1 MEPGTVDWQRLMRFA
16 RGWSK
21 KKRGKFPKWE
31 FDEIVNEVILAA
43 FQIMPRFDPDKGD
56 FFGYLTC
63 SVWDIVFRR
72 YAEANDIEITRKRI
86 EGETAKWPRRKYINR
101 TVMLTGDVQHSTA
114 RTEESAELPAIP
126 SDIHSII
133 HLLKRGLTQRQ
144 VAFALG
150 VHEARISQRMKQLRE
165 VLGIE
170 NA

>member
-1 MEPGTVDWQRLMRFA
+1 MEPGTIDWQRLMRFA
-16 RGWSK
+16 WGWAK
-21 KKRGKFPKWE
+21 KKRAKFPKWE

-72 YAEANDIEITRKRI
+72 YAEANDIQISRRRL
-86 EGETAKWPRRKYINR
+86 EGDTARTVARRYSKR
-101 TVMLTGDVQHSTA
+101 TVMLNGDLEHMQE
-114 RTEESAELPAIP
+114 TEPHLRQLPAIP
-126 SDIHSII
+126 SDFHNII

>member
-1 MEPGTVDWQRLMRFA
+1 MEPGTVDWPRLMRFA

-21 KKRGKFPKWE
+21 KKLTKFPKWE

-43 FQIMPRFDPDKGD
+43 FQIMPRYDPEKGD

-72 YAEANDIEITRKRI
+72 YAEANDITITRKRL
-86 EGETAKWPRRKYINR
+86 EGDTARTVARRYSKR
-101 TVMLTGDVQHSTA
+101 TVMLTGDILDNPNAASET
-114 RTEESAELPAIP
+114 RDLPAIP
-126 SDIHSII
+126 SDFHNIV

-150 VHEARISQRMKQLRE
+150 VHEARISQRMKQLRK

-170 NA
+170 NS